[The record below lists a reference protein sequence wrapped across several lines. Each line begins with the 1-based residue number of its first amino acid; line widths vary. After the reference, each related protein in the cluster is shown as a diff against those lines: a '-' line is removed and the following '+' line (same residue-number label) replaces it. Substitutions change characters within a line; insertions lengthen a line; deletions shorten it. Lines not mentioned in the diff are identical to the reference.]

1 MEQPSVSYKSF
12 ETREMSLRTL
22 AVRLPKMEAVTAG
35 AGLNGIAPYI
45 GRLRPEIAQFL
56 VNRYTSPGDV
66 IADPFSGS
74 GCIPL
79 MAAVMGRH
87 VIASDMSPYAV
98 LLTRAKLFAPP
109 TIDQAMR
116 RLAKLSVGLAE
127 HARRQDLRRIPQW
140 VRSFFHAETLRHALT
155 FRDAC
160 VNADEP
166 FFLACLLGILHHQRP
181 GFLSFPSGHLVP
193 HLRDR
198 AFPPAL
204 FPEMYAQREVVPRLQ
219 AKLQRIYRDAPR
231 LDTDRRI
238 MCVDARLFSA
248 AEPVD
253 AVITSPPYM
262 NELDYIRDNRLRL
275 WFIDRRIPSEL
286 EIPKRKPESYFR
298 GLIDSVL
305 DRLLRAVIPRGHIIL
320 VLGEVTRNRRRLDP
334 ARVTCDVVSQKYSAQ
349 LRLKEVWADRIP
361 DVRPGRVL
369 TQAKREHILVF
380 EVRGLNGR

>member
-1 MEQPSVSYKSF
+1 MEQHSISYKSF
-12 ETREMSLRTL
+12 ETGEMSLRSR
-22 AVRLPKMEAVTAG
+22 AVRLPQMEAVTAG

-45 GRLRPEIAQFL
+45 GRLRPEIAHFL

-79 MAAVMGRH
+79 MAAVMRRH

-109 TIDQAMR
+109 TLAHAMR
-116 RLAKLSVGLAE
+116 RLMKISVGLAE
-127 HARRQDLRRIPQW
+127 HARRQDLRRVPQW
-140 VRSFFHAETLRHALT
+140 VRSFFHPETLRHALT

-198 AFPPAL
+198 AFPPSL
-204 FPEMYAQREVVPRLQ
+204 YPEMYAEREVLPRLQ
-219 AKLQRIYRDAPR
+219 AKLQRIYRNAPR
-231 LDTDRRI
+231 LQTDRRV
-238 MCVDARLFSA
+238 MCADARLFSTA
-248 AEPVD
+248 QPVD

-275 WFIDRRIPSEL
+275 WFIDRRIPTEL

-298 GLIDSVL
+298 ALMDSVL
-305 DRLLRAVIPRGHIIL
+305 NRLVEAVVPRGRIIL
-320 VLGEVTRNRRRLDP
+320 VLGEVTRNHRRLDP
-334 ARVTCDVVSQKYSAQ
+334 ARVTCDVVAQNYSAQ
-349 LRLKEVWADRIP
+349 LRLKDVWTDRIP
-361 DVRPGRVL
+361 DVRRGRIP

-380 EVRGLNGR
+380 DVRGVNGR